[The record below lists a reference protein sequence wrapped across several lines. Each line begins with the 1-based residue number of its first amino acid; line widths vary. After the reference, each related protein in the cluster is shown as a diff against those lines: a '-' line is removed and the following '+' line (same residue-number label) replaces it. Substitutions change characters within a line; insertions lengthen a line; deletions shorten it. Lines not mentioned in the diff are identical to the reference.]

1 MERCSLSDVMSAQA
15 YILFYMQLDS
25 SSSHVHSN
33 NASTPPTPS
42 INELIPQPGSSKDSK
57 YSSTSREHLGQ
68 IEETDDEITFNFK
81 NSSVPKFDR
90 LQGGKKRKSNS
101 EGGNRKPD
109 IKCRKTVAW

>member
-25 SSSHVHSN
+25 SAPHVHSD
-33 NASTPPTPS
+33 NASTPPSPS
-42 INELIPQPGSSKDSK
+42 INELVPQPGSSKDSK

-68 IEETDDEITFNFK
+68 LEEADDEITFNFK
-81 NSSVPKFDR
+81 NSSVPNFDR

-101 EGGNRKPD
+101 EGGSRKLD
-109 IKCRKTVAW
+109 VKRRKTVAW